1 MFDGVFASLIML
13 FVVIG
18 ILWLAFVTTRM
29 VGVGMKVGHKN
40 SKMKIVDRIVLSQ
53 NQSLLLVQ
61 IEDKVFFIGTAP
73 NSITLLSELSEDT
86 AKNIF
91 DGIPDDKK
99 ELEQFSHILNKLR
112 NRKR

>member
-1 MFDGVFASLIML
+1 MFDGVLASLIML

-40 SKMKIVDRIVLSQ
+40 SKMKIVDRVALSQ

-61 IEDKVFFIGTAP
+61 IEDKVFFLGTAP

-86 AKNIF
+86 AKNII
-91 DGIPDDKK
+91 DSIQDDKK
-99 ELEQFSHILNKLR
+99 EFEQFSHILNKLK
-112 NRKR
+112 NGKR